1 MVGENAGASKI
12 EKIKK
17 ASIPTINED
26 EFLEMIAT
34 RKGAKMDEKAIKAQ
48 EKEAKKIEDAAK
60 EMEKKEKEEEKLR
73 KRKEQAMAG
82 TGTAVKCVTTLQSST
97 IDGLVADAWV

>member
-1 MVGENAGASKI
+1 MGENAGASKLKKI
-12 EKIKK
+12 EEANIKTM
-17 ASIPTINED
+17 SED
-26 EFLEMIAT
+26 EFLHMIAT

-60 EMEKKEKEEEKLR
+60 AMEQKEKEDEKLR

-82 TGTAVKCVTTLQSST
+82 TGAAVK
-97 IDGLVADAWV
+97 